1 MKPSL
6 NKNIPVP
13 LYFQL
18 KQYLTEQI
26 DRGEMKPGDSI
37 PSERVLSEKFEIS
50 RMTVRQAVLEL
61 VNDGRLVREQGKGTF
76 IAQPKISQGLFKL
89 TSFSEDM
96 ISRGM
101 KPGAYVVDV
110 VVSEASATVQEVLK
124 LKSSAQ
130 VIVLTRVRLADGKP
144 MALEVTHLPKH
155 RFAGLEKENFEG
167 VSLYRIL
174 ESHYGVKPAAA
185 SQTIEVGMP
194 NTREMNLLHMN
205 GDIPVLL
212 IKRVTCDEEGL
223 PYEFVKST
231 YPGDRYKFQAELVR

>member
-18 KQYLTEQI
+18 KQYLIEQI

-37 PSERVLSEKFEIS
+37 PSERELSEEFEIS

-76 IAQPKISQGLFKL
+76 IAQPKISQGLFRL

-110 VVSEASATVQEVLK
+110 VVSEASATVQEALK
-124 LKSSAQ
+124 LRTAAP
-130 VIVLTRVRLADGKP
+130 VIILTRVRLADGKP
-144 MALEVTHLPKH
+144 MALEVTHLPLR
-155 RFAGLEKENFEG
+155 RFEGLERENFEG
-167 VSLYRIL
+167 VSLYRLL
-174 ESHYGVKPAAA
+174 ESKFGVKPASA

-194 NTREMNLLHMN
+194 NAREMNLLHVSGEVPM
-205 GDIPVLL
+205 LL
-212 IKRVTCDEEGL
+212 IKRVTCDEDGV
-223 PYEFVKST
+223 PYEFVKSI
-231 YPGDRYKFQAELVR
+231 YPGDRYKFHAELVR